1 MNQNSKDVDSYKID
15 TVWLNFSKISGRH
28 KSTIPGSSHNTKQV
42 KYKKLRL
49 HLGIS
54 YSN

>member
-15 TVWLNFSKISGRH
+15 TVWLNFSKNNGRH
-28 KSTIPGSSHNTKQV
+28 KSTIPGSSRNTKQD
-42 KYKKLRL
+42 KHKKLRL